1 MGTFM
6 SKRKPGRPQSQ
17 NLKELR
23 EFALGDP
30 EPCQFLYG
38 KVGNIRFAG
47 RVNTARWVTTMLV
60 HGLPSPGQVP
70 VQTCGVIGCLNGHHW
85 RWGTMVE
92 NAAARR
98 KPNRV
103 GVKNP
108 NAKLTREQ
116 VIEIRSMGDMTGA
129 KRRELAERYDV
140 SIHTINAVIRGQTWA
155 GVDGDEF

>member
-1 MGTFM
+1 MT
-6 SKRKPGRPQSQ
+6 KRKPGRPPSKRFLELQEH
-17 NLKELR
+17 NLSGSDEC
-23 EFALGDP
+23 F
-30 EPCQFLYG
+30 FLYG
-38 KVGNIRFAG
+38 GVKNMRYAGHVG
-47 RVNTARWVTTMLV
+47 TARWVTTTMV

-85 RWGTMVE
+85 KWGTMVE

-108 NAKLTREQ
+108 NAKLGEEQ
-116 VIEIRSMGDMTGA
+116 VREIRSMGDMTGA
-129 KRRELAERYDV
+129 KRRELAARYGV

-155 GVDGDEF
+155 GVGVDEF

>member
-1 MGTFM
+1 M
-6 SKRKPGRPQSQ
+6 
-17 NLKELR
+17 ELR
-23 EFALGDP
+23 EHNLSGSDECF
-30 EPCQFLYG
+30 FLYG
-38 KVGNIRFAG
+38 VVKNMRYAGHVGS
-47 RVNTARWVTTMLV
+47 VRWVTTTMV

-85 RWGTMVE
+85 KWGTMVE

-108 NAKLTREQ
+108 NAKLGEDQVREM
-116 VIEIRSMGDMTGA
+116 RSMGDLTGA
-129 KRRELAERYDV
+129 KRRELAKRYGV
-140 SIHTINAVIRGQTWA
+140 SIHTINAVLRGQTWA